1 MTILVTGS
9 SGFTGEV
16 LIPKL
21 QNLGYKVIGLDY
33 KPGSFTKK
41 INDISKPILLEEKID
56 VIIHLAARLEH
67 DRCTSKEYYDT
78 NVNGTRNILDLA
90 LKNNAFVIYVSTAAI
105 YGSPNSPI
113 SEDAEILP
121 NGDYAKTKWLGE
133 KICEEYKTKGLE
145 ISTVRPSVLVGKKRL
160 GIYKIIFKNLFK
172 NSFLPILGDGSNKI
186 SFVDI
191 EDFCGFLIFLMEK
204 KIVNLIVNFG
214 GKIPGTLNSVYDQ
227 LILHTNSTSN
237 ILHIPSSFLFFLK
250 ILSRLKI
257 YKLLIGNYL

>member
-1 MTILVTGS
+1 MYI
-9 SGFTGEV
+9 
-16 LIPKL
+16 
-21 QNLGYKVIGLDY
+21 
-33 KPGSFTKK
+33 
-41 INDISKPILLEEKID
+41 
-56 VIIHLAARLEH
+56 
-67 DRCTSKEYYDT
+67 KEYYDT

-191 EDFCGFLIFLMEK
+191 EDFCGFLISL
-204 KIVNLIVNFG
+204 
-214 GKIPGTLNSVYDQ
+214 TSQ
-227 LILHTNSTSN
+227 LIFSTQTRSTSPHNNTFFTRSKFCRIVSIINSTYT
-237 ILHIPSSFLFFLK
+237 L
-250 ILSRLKI
+250 
-257 YKLLIGNYL
+257 